1 MPQTA
6 TNNNVNNGDA
16 GDKKIA
22 VTVSGKTLD
31 RARNIAE
38 NVLSSRKFALI
49 IFVASILSGLATFV
63 ALSGTAGSRDS
74 VVEGLL
80 YTDLVLMLLLSV
92 IVIQRIVSVWVER
105 KQGRAGSA
113 LHIRL
118 VMLFSLLAVTPAILV
133 AVFAA
138 LFMNFGVHAWFSDR
152 VKTAIESSNVV
163 ANAYLQEHLENIRAD
178 TFAMASD
185 INRSAANL
193 IGNERAFNQF
203 LSNLAAIRSL
213 PEAIVVDGGGSIM
226 ARSRFSM
233 SIEFDLVPQEILEK
247 ARNGE
252 IAIITTPQDDRVRA
266 IIKLDRFIETY
277 LLVGRF
283 VDSQVL
289 EHMSTNSNAVQLYKS
304 LEEKSGSIQI
314 TFVAIFMV
322 VAILILLAAVWIG
335 MTIANQLV
343 RPISGLI
350 SAAQEVSAGSLDV
363 YVEMETET
371 DMGEL
376 SSLITAFNEMTSQ
389 LRLQQDGLI
398 KINRQMDERRR
409 FTETVLSGVSAGV
422 IGLDGDGR
430 VNLPNRSASV
440 LLGTD
445 LSGAIGKKLSEIA
458 PEMIPLV
465 AQVMNKQS
473 GEAAGE
479 VSLSANGK
487 KRILFVNV
495 AAERLEGEIIGYV
508 VTFDDITELQS
519 AQRKAAWSG
528 VARRIAHEI
537 KNPLTPIQ
545 LSAERLQRR
554 YLGQITDD
562 PETFK
567 ICTETI
573 IRQVEDLGRMVDE
586 FSSFARMPQAVLK
599 NENVSEICRQSIF
612 LEKNRYPDISF
623 EMNLPQDD
631 VVLNC
636 DATQISRALTNL
648 IKNAAE
654 SVSELMDSNKDLN
667 GKVKVTLTHEEGVAT
682 KITVEDNGK
691 GLPAENM
698 EQLTEPYVTTREK
711 GTGLGL
717 AIVRKIMEDHNGELI
732 LKNRQSGGAAIA
744 LAFPL
749 TEKTNTITAES
760 AHGT

>member
-654 SVSELMDSNKDLN
+654 SVSELMDVDKDLN

>member
-1 MPQTA
+1 MNTTP
-6 TNNNVNNGDA
+6 A
-16 GDKKIA
+16 GKSVRDNDDKKIA
-22 VTVSGKTLD
+22 VSVSGKALD
-31 RARNIAE
+31 RARKSAE
-38 NVLSSRKFALI
+38 KILSSRKFALI
-49 IFVASILSGLATFV
+49 IFIASILSGLSTFV
-63 ALSGTAGSRDS
+63 ALSGTAGARDS

-92 IVIQRIVSVWVER
+92 VVIQRIVSVWVER

-118 VMLFSLLAVTPAILV
+118 VMLFSLLAVTPAIMV

-185 INRSAANL
+185 INNSAANL
-193 IGNERAFNQF
+193 MGNERAFNKF
-203 LSNLAAIRSL
+203 LSNIAALRSL
-213 PEAIVVDGGGSIM
+213 PEAIVVDGNGRIM

-252 IAIITTPQDDRVRA
+252 IAIIATPQDDRVRA
-266 IIKLDRFIETY
+266 IIKLDRFIEAY

-289 EHMSTNSNAVQLYKS
+289 EHMSANSNAVQLYKS
-304 LEEKSGSIQI
+304 LEKKSGSIQI

-363 YVEMETET
+363 SVEMETET

-422 IGLDGDGR
+422 IGIDGDGNI
-430 VNLPNRSASV
+430 NLPNRSASA
-440 LLGTD
+440 LLGID
-445 LSGAIGKKLSEIA
+445 LSGAIEKKLSEIV
-458 PEMIPLV
+458 PEMSPLIMTAMDKKGRESV
-465 AQVMNKQS
+465 
-473 GEAAGE
+473 GEI
-479 VSLSANGK
+479 SLLVNGK
-487 KRILFVNV
+487 KRALFVNV
-495 AAERLEGEIIGYV
+495 AAERLGDEIIGYV

-545 LSAERLQRR
+545 LAAERLQRR

-562 PETFK
+562 PETF
-567 ICTETI
+567 ITCTETI
-573 IRQVEDLGRMVDE
+573 VRQVGDLGRMVDE

-599 NENVSEICRQSIF
+599 NENISEICRQSVF

-623 EMNLPQDD
+623 ELHLPDSD
-631 VVLNC
+631 ISLNC

-654 SVSELMDSNKDLN
+654 SVSELMDADKDIS
-667 GKVKVTLTHEEGVAT
+667 GKVKIKLSHDEGKII
-682 KITVEDNGK
+682 KITVEDNGG
-691 GLPAENM
+691 GLPADNI

-732 LKNRQSGGAAIA
+732 LKNRSSGGAMIS
-744 LAFPL
+744 LVFPL
-749 TEKTNTITAES
+749 DINTKINIS
-760 AHGT
+760 APEVSHGA

>member
-1 MPQTA
+1 VTENA
-6 TNNNVNNGDA
+6 GSNNLHNGDA
-16 GDKKIA
+16 IDRKIA
-22 VTVSGKTLD
+22 VSIQGKTFE
-31 RARNIAE
+31 RARKFAE
-38 NVLSSRKFALI
+38 KALSSRRFALV
-49 IFVASILSGLATFV
+49 IFIASILSGLLTFI
-63 ALSGTAGSRDS
+63 ALSGTAGTTDS
-74 VVEGLL
+74 SVEGLL
-80 YTDLVLMLLLSV
+80 YTDLVLMLLLAV
-92 IVIQRIVSVWVER
+92 IVIQRVVGMWVER
-105 KQGRAGSA
+105 RQGRAGSA
-113 LHIRL
+113 LHVRL
-118 VMLFSLLAVTPAILV
+118 VMMFSLLAVTPAIMV
-133 AVFAA
+133 SVFAA

-152 VKTAIESSNVV
+152 VKTAIESSSIV

-193 IGNERAFNQF
+193 IGNEQAFNQF

-213 PEAIVVDGGGSIM
+213 PEAIVVDASGRIM

-233 SIEFDLVPQEILEK
+233 SIEFDLVPQEVLGK

-252 IAIITTPQDDRVRA
+252 IAILTTPQDDRVRA
-266 IIKLDRFIETY
+266 IIKLDRFADTY

-283 VDSQVL
+283 IDSQVL

-314 TFVAIFMV
+314 TFVAIFTV

-335 MTIANQLV
+335 MAIANQLV

-350 SAAQEVSAGSLDV
+350 SAAQKVSAGSLDV
-363 YVEMETET
+363 YVDMDTET

-422 IGLDGDGR
+422 IGLDSMGR
-430 VNLPNRSASV
+430 INLPNKSASM
-440 LLGTD
+440 LLGLN
-445 LSGAIGKKLSEIA
+445 LSDEIGKKLSEVV
-458 PEMIPLV
+458 PEMLPLIMQ
-465 AQVMNKQS
+465 AMDKS
-473 GEAAGE
+473 KHESAGE
-479 VSLSANGK
+479 ISLLVNAKS
-487 KRILFVNV
+487 RILFVNV
-495 AAERLEGEIIGYV
+495 AEESLNNETIGYV

-545 LSAERLQRR
+545 LAAERLQRR
-554 YLGQITDD
+554 YLDQITDD

-567 ICTETI
+567 TCTDTI

-586 FSSFARMPQAVLK
+586 FSSFARMPQAILK
-599 NENVSEICRQSIF
+599 IENISELCRQSVF
-612 LEKNRYPDISF
+612 LEKNRNPDISF
-623 EMNLPQDD
+623 EQRLPDND
-631 VVLNC
+631 VSLNC
-636 DATQISRALTNL
+636 DARQVSRALTNL
-648 IKNAAE
+648 LKNAAE
-654 SVSELMDSNKDLN
+654 SVSESMNIDKDVK
-667 GKVKVTLTHEEGVAT
+667 GKVKITLTHDEGVAL
-682 KITVEDNGK
+682 KIIVEDNGK
-691 GLPAENM
+691 GLPAENTD
-698 EQLTEPYVTTREK
+698 QLMEPYVTTREK

-732 LKNRQSGGAAIA
+732 LKNRKSGGAIIS
-744 LAFPL
+744 LIFPL
-749 TEKTNTITAES
+749 NTNSNITTTEVG
-760 AHGT
+760 HGA

>member
-1 MPQTA
+1 
-6 TNNNVNNGDA
+6 
-16 GDKKIA
+16 
-22 VTVSGKTLD
+22 
-31 RARNIAE
+31 
-38 NVLSSRKFALI
+38 
-49 IFVASILSGLATFV
+49 
-63 ALSGTAGSRDS
+63 
-74 VVEGLL
+74 
-80 YTDLVLMLLLSV
+80 
-92 IVIQRIVSVWVER
+92 
-105 KQGRAGSA
+105 
-113 LHIRL
+113 
-118 VMLFSLLAVTPAILV
+118 
-133 AVFAA
+133 
-138 LFMNFGVHAWFSDR
+138 
-152 VKTAIESSNVV
+152 
-163 ANAYLQEHLENIRAD
+163 
-178 TFAMASD
+178 SD

-213 PEAIVVDGGGSIM
+213 PEAIVLDGSGSIM

-363 YVEMETET
+363 SVEMETET

-398 KINRQMDERRR
+398 KINRQMDEKRR

-430 VNLPNRSASV
+430 INLPNRSASL

-445 LSGAIGKKLSEIA
+445 LSGSIGKKLSEIA
-458 PEMIPLV
+458 PEMMPLV
-465 AQVMNKQS
+465 MQAMNKQG

-631 VVLNC
+631 VILNC

-654 SVSELMDSNKDLN
+654 SVSELMDNDKDLN
-667 GKVKVTLTHEEGVAT
+667 GKVKVRLSHEEGVAT
-682 KITVEDNGK
+682 KIIVEDNGK

-744 LAFPL
+744 LVFPL
-749 TEKTNTITAES
+749 TAKTNIITAEA
-760 AHGT
+760 AHGA

>member
-1 MPQTA
+1 MTENA
-6 TNNNVNNGDA
+6 GSNNLHNGDA
-16 GDKKIA
+16 IDRKIA
-22 VTVSGKTLD
+22 VSIQGKTFE
-31 RARNIAE
+31 RARKFAE
-38 NVLSSRKFALI
+38 KALSSRRFALV
-49 IFVASILSGLATFV
+49 IFIASILSGLLTFI
-63 ALSGTAGSRDS
+63 ALSGTAGTTDS
-74 VVEGLL
+74 SVEGLL
-80 YTDLVLMLLLSV
+80 YTDLVLMLLLAV
-92 IVIQRIVSVWVER
+92 IVIQRVVGMWVER
-105 KQGRAGSA
+105 RQGRAGSA
-113 LHIRL
+113 LHVRL
-118 VMLFSLLAVTPAILV
+118 VMMFSLLAVTPAIMV
-133 AVFAA
+133 SVFAA

-152 VKTAIESSNVV
+152 VKTAIESSSIV

-193 IGNERAFNQF
+193 IGNEQAFNQF

-213 PEAIVVDGGGSIM
+213 PEAIVVDASGRIM

-233 SIEFDLVPQEILEK
+233 SIEFDLVPQEVLGK

-252 IAIITTPQDDRVRA
+252 IAILTTPQDDRVRA
-266 IIKLDRFIETY
+266 IIKLDRFADTY

-283 VDSQVL
+283 IDSQVL

-314 TFVAIFMV
+314 TFVAIFTV

-335 MTIANQLV
+335 MAIANQLV

-350 SAAQEVSAGSLDV
+350 SAAQKVSAGSLDV
-363 YVEMETET
+363 YVDMDTET

-422 IGLDGDGR
+422 IGLDSMGR
-430 VNLPNRSASV
+430 INLPNKSASM
-440 LLGTD
+440 LLGLN
-445 LSGAIGKKLSEIA
+445 LSDEIGKKLSEVV
-458 PEMIPLV
+458 PEMLPLIMQ
-465 AQVMNKQS
+465 AMDKS
-473 GEAAGE
+473 KHESAGE
-479 VSLSANGK
+479 ISLLVNAKS
-487 KRILFVNV
+487 RILFVNV
-495 AAERLEGEIIGYV
+495 AEESLNNETIGYV

-545 LSAERLQRR
+545 LAAERLQRR
-554 YLGQITDD
+554 YLDQITDD

-567 ICTETI
+567 TCTDTI

-586 FSSFARMPQAVLK
+586 FSSFARMPQAILK
-599 NENVSEICRQSIF
+599 IENISELCRQSVF
-612 LEKNRYPDISF
+612 LEKNRNPDISF
-623 EMNLPQDD
+623 EQRLPDND
-631 VVLNC
+631 VSLNC
-636 DATQISRALTNL
+636 DARQVSRALTNL
-648 IKNAAE
+648 LKNAAE
-654 SVSELMDSNKDLN
+654 SVSESMNIDKDVK
-667 GKVKVTLTHEEGVAT
+667 GKVKITLTHDEGVAL
-682 KITVEDNGK
+682 KIIVEDNGK
-691 GLPAENM
+691 GLPAENTD
-698 EQLTEPYVTTREK
+698 QLMEPYVTTREK

-732 LKNRQSGGAAIA
+732 LKNRKSGGAIIS
-744 LAFPL
+744 LIFPL
-749 TEKTNTITAES
+749 NTNSNITTTEVG
-760 AHGT
+760 HGA

>member
-1 MPQTA
+1 VPQTA

-654 SVSELMDSNKDLN
+654 SVSELMDVDKDLN